1 MVVTELYKLRARTKA
16 RAFGMIEL
24 LVVIAILVLLAALLT
39 PVYQKARASAAEA
52 TSKSNL
58 RQIYLQTMLYVADYD
73 GAPYGTSFQM
83 GLPPIP
89 QPERLSTLVKL
100 KPPQAPHP
108 LSKTIGT
115 SYYSNYSDPGLD
127 NLPQTWREY
136 SEKFQGDSVLYI
148 DPFNNDPDKPL
159 HVGPFYR
166 RKMIAVNLNGSVIVR
181 FITGDW
187 DARNWK

>member
-1 MVVTELYKLRARTKA
+1 MKNRGITAL
-16 RAFGMIEL
+16 EL
-24 LVVIAILVLLAALLT
+24 LTVTAIVVLLLSLALPAL
-39 PVYQKARASAAEA
+39 QKTRQGALE
-52 TSKSNL
+52 TKSKSNL
-58 RQIYLQTMLYVADYD
+58 RQIYLQTMLYAADYD

-89 QPERLSTLVKL
+89 QPEHLSTLVKL
-100 KPPQAPHP
+100 KPPRAPHP

-115 SYYSNYSDPGLD
+115 SYYSNYCDPGLD

-148 DPFNNDPDKPL
+148 DPFNNDPEKPL

-166 RKMIAVNLNGSVIVR
+166 RKMIAVNLNGECHRSIHHWR
-181 FITGDW
+181 LG
-187 DARNWK
+187 R